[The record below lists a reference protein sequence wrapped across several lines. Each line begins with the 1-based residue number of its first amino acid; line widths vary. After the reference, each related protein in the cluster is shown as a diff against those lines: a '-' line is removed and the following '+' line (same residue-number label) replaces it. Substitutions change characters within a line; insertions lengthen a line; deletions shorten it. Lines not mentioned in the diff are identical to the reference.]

1 MTLRGLIEKAM
12 QCNYKL
18 TSADIPIL
26 YNGRT
31 FDFDVE
37 FTPVNGKNSEYVNH
51 VRLDIKEI

>member
-1 MTLRGLIEKAM
+1 M